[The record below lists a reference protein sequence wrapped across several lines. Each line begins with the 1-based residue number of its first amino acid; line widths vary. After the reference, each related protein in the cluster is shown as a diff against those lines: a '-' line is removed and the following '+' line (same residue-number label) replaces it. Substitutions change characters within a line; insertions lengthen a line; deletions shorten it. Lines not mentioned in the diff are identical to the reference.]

1 VLVQADRNA
10 LVIMAA
16 YIDLNAIRAG
26 VADDPKDYRW
36 CGYAEA
42 VAGSPEARRGIG
54 HILGRNQGRCVRWD
68 AAQRRY
74 RVHLFLTGKQGTPDA
89 RDPKVR
95 RGFHKQKVEEVKA
108 KGGELSMEE
117 LMLCRVRYLTDGM
130 IFGSKAFVNEVFVNH
145 REHFSAKRKDGARR
159 MRWVDWG
166 DLYTARDLQADVI
179 GV

>member
-1 VLVQADRNA
+1 
-10 LVIMAA
+10 
-16 YIDLNAIRAG
+16 
-26 VADDPKDYRW
+26 
-36 CGYAEA
+36 
-42 VAGSPEARRGIG
+42 
-54 HILGRNQGRCVRWD
+54 VRWD

-159 MRWVDWG
+159 MRWGDWG
-166 DLYTARDLQADVI
+166 DLYTVRDLQVDVV